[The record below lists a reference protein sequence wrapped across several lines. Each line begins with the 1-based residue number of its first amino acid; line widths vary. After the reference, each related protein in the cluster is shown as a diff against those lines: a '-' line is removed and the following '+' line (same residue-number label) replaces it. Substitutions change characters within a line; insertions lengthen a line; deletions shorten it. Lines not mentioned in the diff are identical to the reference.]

1 MLSDNQPKPRNCSW
15 KGISGILGICSV
27 NSYKNLLSMYMKG
40 VAHMSET
47 MTNKLNDLCKKDI
60 KTASNEELYHAL
72 LKLVDEKSQ
81 QQVHSVTGR
90 KLYYISAE
98 FLIGKLLSNNLINLG
113 LYDDVKEAL
122 AAAGKSLRRSSLYRA
137 SKTFYAAL
145 HALTGSLRDCP
156 DAESLR
162 RRIYRQKCNHRFSGH
177 RH

>member
-1 MLSDNQPKPRNCSW
+1 MFSDNQPKPRNCSW
-15 KGISGILGICSV
+15 KGISEILGICSV

-90 KLYYISAE
+90 KLYYI
-98 FLIGKLLSNNLINLG
+98 
-113 LYDDVKEAL
+113 
-122 AAAGKSLRRSSLYRA
+122 
-137 SKTFYAAL
+137 
-145 HALTGSLRDCP
+145 
-156 DAESLR
+156 
-162 RRIYRQKCNHRFSGH
+162 
-177 RH
+177 

>member
-1 MLSDNQPKPRNCSW
+1 MFSDNQPKPRNCSW

-98 FLIGKLLSNNLINLG
+98 F
-113 LYDDVKEAL
+113 
-122 AAAGKSLRRSSLYRA
+122 
-137 SKTFYAAL
+137 
-145 HALTGSLRDCP
+145 
-156 DAESLR
+156 
-162 RRIYRQKCNHRFSGH
+162 
-177 RH
+177 

>member
-1 MLSDNQPKPRNCSW
+1 MFSDNQPKPRNCSW

-122 AAAGKSLRRSSLYRA
+122 AAAGRNSADGGLLSDHAGSGA
-137 SKTFYAAL
+137 VFFQDFYKK
-145 HALTGSLRDCP
+145 D
-156 DAESLR
+156 
-162 RRIYRQKCNHRFSGH
+162 
-177 RH
+177 